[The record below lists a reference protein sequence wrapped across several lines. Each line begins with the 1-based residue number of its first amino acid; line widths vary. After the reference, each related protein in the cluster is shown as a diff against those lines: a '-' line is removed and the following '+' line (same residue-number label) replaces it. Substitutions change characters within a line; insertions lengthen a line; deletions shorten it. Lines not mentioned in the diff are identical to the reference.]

1 MNVDIKTIRKVD
13 LPYSRADI
21 RDLNIIKLIE
31 EWLDCDYKTFVSL
44 ISYIDNS
51 DRVIT
56 MFDGDLSFKSFSY
69 FNKNQDIVDVSLFKE
84 IVNGNVNR
92 GFTLK
97 EADKDMQYFDHIQD
111 EKVHIHHHIHC
122 FRKMNFAN
130 SGYYPIYI

>member
-1 MNVDIKTIRKVD
+1 MNEDIKTIRKVD
-13 LPYSRADI
+13 LPYARADI

-56 MFDGDLSFKSFSY
+56 MFDGDLFFGTFSY

-84 IVNGNVNR
+84 VVNGNVNR

-97 EADKDMQYFDHIQD
+97 EADKDMQYAINYDGD
-111 EKVHIHHHIHC
+111 
-122 FRKMNFAN
+122 N
-130 SGYYPIYI
+130 IYLKENILTFGSKTLKKYR

>member
-1 MNVDIKTIRKVD
+1 MNEDIKTIRKVD
-13 LPYSRADI
+13 LPYAKADI

-56 MFDGDLSFKSFSY
+56 MFDGDLSFKTFSY

-97 EADKDMQYFDHIQD
+97 EADKDMQYAINYDID
-111 EKVHIHHHIHC
+111 
-122 FRKMNFAN
+122 N
-130 SGYYPIYI
+130 IYLKENILTFGSKTLKKYR

>member
-1 MNVDIKTIRKVD
+1 MNEDIKTIRKVD
-13 LPYSRADI
+13 LPYAIADI

-56 MFDGDLSFKSFSY
+56 MFDGDLFFKTFSY

-97 EADKDMQYFDHIQD
+97 EADKDMQYAINYDRD
-111 EKVHIHHHIHC
+111 
-122 FRKMNFAN
+122 N
-130 SGYYPIYI
+130 IYLKENILTFGSKTLKKYR

>member
-1 MNVDIKTIRKVD
+1 MNEDIKTIRKVD
-13 LPYSRADI
+13 LPYARADI

-44 ISYIDNS
+44 LSYIDNS

-56 MFDGDLSFKSFSY
+56 MFDGDLSFKTFSY

-84 IVNGNVNR
+84 VVNGNVNR

-97 EADKDMQYFDHIQD
+97 EADKDMQYAINYDRD
-111 EKVHIHHHIHC
+111 
-122 FRKMNFAN
+122 N
-130 SGYYPIYI
+130 IYLKENILTFGSKTLKKYR

>member
-1 MNVDIKTIRKVD
+1 MNEDIKTIRKVD
-13 LPYSRADI
+13 LPYARADI

-56 MFDGDLSFKSFSY
+56 MFDGDLFFGIFSY
-69 FNKNQDIVDVSLFKE
+69 LNKNQDIVDVSLFKE

-97 EADKDMQYFDHIQD
+97 EADKDIQYAINYDRD
-111 EKVHIHHHIHC
+111 
-122 FRKMNFAN
+122 N
-130 SGYYPIYI
+130 IYLKENILTFGSKTLKKHR

>member
-1 MNVDIKTIRKVD
+1 MNEDIKTIRKVD
-13 LPYSRADI
+13 LPYARADI

-56 MFDGDLSFKSFSY
+56 MFDGDLFFKTFSY

-97 EADKDMQYFDHIQD
+97 EADKDMQYAINYDRD
-111 EKVHIHHHIHC
+111 
-122 FRKMNFAN
+122 N
-130 SGYYPIYI
+130 IYLKENILTFGSKTLKKYR

>member
-1 MNVDIKTIRKVD
+1 MNEDIKTIRKVD
-13 LPYSRADI
+13 LPYARADI

-56 MFDGDLSFKSFSY
+56 MFDGDLFFQTFSY

-97 EADKDMQYFDHIQD
+97 EADKDMQYAINYDRD
-111 EKVHIHHHIHC
+111 
-122 FRKMNFAN
+122 N
-130 SGYYPIYI
+130 IYLKENILTFGSKTLKKYR

>member
-1 MNVDIKTIRKVD
+1 MNEDIKTIRKVD
-13 LPYSRADI
+13 LPYARADI
-21 RDLNIIKLIE
+21 TDLNIIKLIE
-31 EWLDCDYKTFVSL
+31 KWLDCDYKTFVSL

-56 MFDGDLSFKSFSY
+56 MFDGDLSFKTFSY

-97 EADKDMQYFDHIQD
+97 EADKDMQYAINYDRD
-111 EKVHIHHHIHC
+111 
-122 FRKMNFAN
+122 N
-130 SGYYPIYI
+130 IYLKENILTFGSKTLKKYR

>member
-1 MNVDIKTIRKVD
+1 MNEDIKTIRKVD
-13 LPYSRADI
+13 LPYARADI

-56 MFDGDLSFKSFSY
+56 MFDGDLSFQTFSY

-97 EADKDMQYFDHIQD
+97 EADKDMQYAINYDRD
-111 EKVHIHHHIHC
+111 
-122 FRKMNFAN
+122 N
-130 SGYYPIYI
+130 IYLKENILTFGSKTLKKYR

>member
-1 MNVDIKTIRKVD
+1 MNGDIKTIRKVD
-13 LPYSRADI
+13 LPYAKADI

-56 MFDGDLSFKSFSY
+56 MFDGDLFFKTFSY

-97 EADKDMQYFDHIQD
+97 EADKDMQYAINYDRD
-111 EKVHIHHHIHC
+111 
-122 FRKMNFAN
+122 N
-130 SGYYPIYI
+130 IYLKENILTFGSKTLKKYR

>member
-1 MNVDIKTIRKVD
+1 MNEDIKTIRKVD
-13 LPYSRADI
+13 LPYAKADI

-31 EWLDCDYKTFVSL
+31 KWLDCDYKTFVSL

-56 MFDGDLSFKSFSY
+56 MFDGDLSFKTFSY

-97 EADKDMQYFDHIQD
+97 EADKDMQYAINYDID
-111 EKVHIHHHIHC
+111 
-122 FRKMNFAN
+122 N
-130 SGYYPIYI
+130 IYLKENILTFGSKTLKKYR

>member
-1 MNVDIKTIRKVD
+1 MNEDIKTIRKVD
-13 LPYSRADI
+13 LPYARADI

-31 EWLDCDYKTFVSL
+31 KWLDCDYKTFVSL

-56 MFDGDLSFKSFSY
+56 MFDGDLSFKTFSY

-97 EADKDMQYFDHIQD
+97 EADKDMQYAINYDRD
-111 EKVHIHHHIHC
+111 
-122 FRKMNFAN
+122 N
-130 SGYYPIYI
+130 IYLKENILTFGSKTLKKYR

>member
-1 MNVDIKTIRKVD
+1 MNEDIKTIRKVD

-56 MFDGDLSFKSFSY
+56 MFDGDLSFKTFSY

-84 IVNGNVNR
+84 VVNGNVNR

-97 EADKDMQYFDHIQD
+97 EADKDMQYAINYDRD
-111 EKVHIHHHIHC
+111 
-122 FRKMNFAN
+122 N
-130 SGYYPIYI
+130 IYLKENILTFGSKTLKKYR

>member
-1 MNVDIKTIRKVD
+1 MNEDIKTIRKVD

-31 EWLDCDYKTFVSL
+31 EWLYCDYKTFVSL

-56 MFDGDLSFKSFSY
+56 MFDGDLSFKTFSY

-84 IVNGNVNR
+84 VVNGNVNR

-97 EADKDMQYFDHIQD
+97 EADKDMQYAINYDRD
-111 EKVHIHHHIHC
+111 
-122 FRKMNFAN
+122 N
-130 SGYYPIYI
+130 IYLKENILTFGSKTLKKYR

>member
-1 MNVDIKTIRKVD
+1 MNEDIKTIRKVD

-56 MFDGDLSFKSFSY
+56 MFDGDLSFKTFSY

-97 EADKDMQYFDHIQD
+97 EADKDMQYAINYDRD
-111 EKVHIHHHIHC
+111 
-122 FRKMNFAN
+122 N
-130 SGYYPIYI
+130 IYLKENILTFGSKTLKKYR

>member
-1 MNVDIKTIRKVD
+1 MNEDIKTIRKVD
-13 LPYSRADI
+13 LPYAKADI

-56 MFDGDLSFKSFSY
+56 MFDGDLSFKTFSY

-97 EADKDMQYFDHIQD
+97 EADKDMQYAINYDRD
-111 EKVHIHHHIHC
+111 
-122 FRKMNFAN
+122 N
-130 SGYYPIYI
+130 IYLKENILTFGSKTLKKYR

>member
-1 MNVDIKTIRKVD
+1 MKLQTKNIKTIIKVD

-56 MFDGDLSFKSFSY
+56 MFDGDLSFKTFSY

-97 EADKDMQYFDHIQD
+97 EADKDMQYAINYDRD
-111 EKVHIHHHIHC
+111 
-122 FRKMNFAN
+122 N
-130 SGYYPIYI
+130 IYLKENILTFGSKTLKKYR

>member
-1 MNVDIKTIRKVD
+1 MNEDIKTIRKVD
-13 LPYSRADI
+13 LPYARADI

-56 MFDGDLSFKSFSY
+56 MFDGDLSFKTFSY

-97 EADKDMQYFDHIQD
+97 EADKDMQYAINYDRD
-111 EKVHIHHHIHC
+111 
-122 FRKMNFAN
+122 N
-130 SGYYPIYI
+130 IYLKENILTFGSKTLKKYR

>member
-1 MNVDIKTIRKVD
+1 MNEDIKTIRKVD
-13 LPYSRADI
+13 LPYARADI

-56 MFDGDLSFKSFSY
+56 MFDGDLFFKTFSY

-84 IVNGNVNR
+84 VVNGNVNR

-97 EADKDMQYFDHIQD
+97 EADKDMQYAINYDRD
-111 EKVHIHHHIHC
+111 
-122 FRKMNFAN
+122 N
-130 SGYYPIYI
+130 IYLKENILTFGSKTLKKYR

>member
-1 MNVDIKTIRKVD
+1 MNEDIKTIRKVD
-13 LPYSRADI
+13 LPYAKADI

-56 MFDGDLSFKSFSY
+56 MFDGDLFFKTFSY

-97 EADKDMQYFDHIQD
+97 EADKDMQYAINYDRD
-111 EKVHIHHHIHC
+111 
-122 FRKMNFAN
+122 N
-130 SGYYPIYI
+130 IYLKENILTFGSKTLKKYR

>member
-1 MNVDIKTIRKVD
+1 MNEDIKTIRKVD
-13 LPYSRADI
+13 LPYVRADI

-56 MFDGDLSFKSFSY
+56 MFDGDLFFKTFSY

-97 EADKDMQYFDHIQD
+97 EADKDMQYAINYDRD
-111 EKVHIHHHIHC
+111 
-122 FRKMNFAN
+122 N
-130 SGYYPIYI
+130 IYLKENILTFGSKTLKKYR

>member
-1 MNVDIKTIRKVD
+1 MNEDIKTIRKVD
-13 LPYSRADI
+13 LPYARADI

-31 EWLDCDYKTFVSL
+31 KWLDCDYKTFVSL

-56 MFDGDLSFKSFSY
+56 MFDGDLSFQTFSY

-97 EADKDMQYFDHIQD
+97 EADKDMQYAINYDRD
-111 EKVHIHHHIHC
+111 
-122 FRKMNFAN
+122 N
-130 SGYYPIYI
+130 IYLKENILTFGSKTLKKYR

>member
-1 MNVDIKTIRKVD
+1 MNEDIKTIRKVD
-13 LPYSRADI
+13 LPYARADI

-56 MFDGDLSFKSFSY
+56 MFDGDLSFKTFSY

-97 EADKDMQYFDHIQD
+97 EADKDMQYAINYDID
-111 EKVHIHHHIHC
+111 
-122 FRKMNFAN
+122 N
-130 SGYYPIYI
+130 IYLKENILTFGSKTLKKYR

>member
-1 MNVDIKTIRKVD
+1 MNEDIKTIRKVD
-13 LPYSRADI
+13 LPYARADI

-56 MFDGDLSFKSFSY
+56 MFDGDLSFKTFSY

-84 IVNGNVNR
+84 VVNGNVNR

-97 EADKDMQYFDHIQD
+97 EADKDMQYAINYDRD
-111 EKVHIHHHIHC
+111 
-122 FRKMNFAN
+122 N
-130 SGYYPIYI
+130 IYLKENILTFGSKTLKKYR

>member
-1 MNVDIKTIRKVD
+1 MNEDIKTIRKVD
-13 LPYSRADI
+13 LPYARADI

-31 EWLDCDYKTFVSL
+31 EWLDCNYKTFVSL

-56 MFDGDLSFKSFSY
+56 MFDGDLSFKTFSY

-97 EADKDMQYFDHIQD
+97 EADKDMQYAINYDRD
-111 EKVHIHHHIHC
+111 
-122 FRKMNFAN
+122 N
-130 SGYYPIYI
+130 IYLKENILTFGSKTLKKYR

>member
-1 MNVDIKTIRKVD
+1 MNEDIKTIRKVD

-56 MFDGDLSFKSFSY
+56 MFDGDLSFKTFSY

-97 EADKDMQYFDHIQD
+97 EADKDMQYAINYDRDNIYLKENILTFGS
-111 EKVHIHHHIHC
+111 KTL
-122 FRKMNFAN
+122 RK
-130 SGYYPIYI
+130 YR

>member
-1 MNVDIKTIRKVD
+1 MNEDIKTIRKVD

-31 EWLDCDYKTFVSL
+31 EWLYCDYKTFVSL

-56 MFDGDLSFKSFSY
+56 MFDGDLSFKTFSY

-97 EADKDMQYFDHIQD
+97 EADKDMQYAINYDRD
-111 EKVHIHHHIHC
+111 
-122 FRKMNFAN
+122 N
-130 SGYYPIYI
+130 IYLKENILTFGSKTLKKYR

>member
-1 MNVDIKTIRKVD
+1 MNEDIKTIRKVD
-13 LPYSRADI
+13 LPYASADI

-31 EWLDCDYKTFVSL
+31 KWLDCDYKTFVSL

-56 MFDGDLSFKSFSY
+56 MFDGDLSFKTFSY

-97 EADKDMQYFDHIQD
+97 EADKDMQYAINYDRD
-111 EKVHIHHHIHC
+111 
-122 FRKMNFAN
+122 N
-130 SGYYPIYI
+130 IYLKENILTFGSKTLKKYR

>member
-1 MNVDIKTIRKVD
+1 MNEDIKTIRKVD
-13 LPYSRADI
+13 LPYAKADI

-56 MFDGDLSFKSFSY
+56 MFDGDLSFKTFSY

-97 EADKDMQYFDHIQD
+97 EADKDMQYAINYDRD
-111 EKVHIHHHIHC
+111 
-122 FRKMNFAN
+122 N
-130 SGYYPIYI
+130 IYLKENILTFGSKTLKKHR

>member
-1 MNVDIKTIRKVD
+1 MNEDIKTIRKVD
-13 LPYSRADI
+13 LPYAKADI

-31 EWLDCDYKTFVSL
+31 KWLDCDYKTFVSL

-56 MFDGDLSFKSFSY
+56 MFDGYLSFKTFSY

-97 EADKDMQYFDHIQD
+97 EAEKDMQYAINYDID
-111 EKVHIHHHIHC
+111 
-122 FRKMNFAN
+122 N
-130 SGYYPIYI
+130 IYLKENILTFGSKTLKKYR

>member
-1 MNVDIKTIRKVD
+1 MNEDIKTIRKVD
-13 LPYSRADI
+13 LPYAKADI

-56 MFDGDLSFKSFSY
+56 MFDGDLFFGTFSY

-84 IVNGNVNR
+84 VVNGNVNR

-97 EADKDMQYFDHIQD
+97 EADKDMQYAINYDGD
-111 EKVHIHHHIHC
+111 
-122 FRKMNFAN
+122 N
-130 SGYYPIYI
+130 IYLKENILTFGSKTLKKYR

>member
-1 MNVDIKTIRKVD
+1 MNEDIKTIRKVD
-13 LPYSRADI
+13 LPYVRADI

-56 MFDGDLSFKSFSY
+56 MFDGDLSFQTFSY
-69 FNKNQDIVDVSLFKE
+69 FNKNQDIVDVSLFKV

-97 EADKDMQYFDHIQD
+97 EADKDMQYAINYDRD
-111 EKVHIHHHIHC
+111 
-122 FRKMNFAN
+122 N
-130 SGYYPIYI
+130 IYLKENILTFGSKTLKKYR

>member
-1 MNVDIKTIRKVD
+1 MNEDIKTIRKVD
-13 LPYSRADI
+13 LPYAKADI

-56 MFDGDLSFKSFSY
+56 MFDGDLFFKTFSY

-84 IVNGNVNR
+84 VVNGNVNR

-97 EADKDMQYFDHIQD
+97 EADKDMQYAINYDRD
-111 EKVHIHHHIHC
+111 
-122 FRKMNFAN
+122 N
-130 SGYYPIYI
+130 IYLKENILTFGSKTLKKYR

>member
-1 MNVDIKTIRKVD
+1 MNEDIKTIRKVD
-13 LPYSRADI
+13 LPYARADI

-31 EWLDCDYKTFVSL
+31 KWLDCDYKTFVSL

-56 MFDGDLSFKSFSY
+56 MFDGDLSFKAFSY

-97 EADKDMQYFDHIQD
+97 EADKDMQYAINYDRD
-111 EKVHIHHHIHC
+111 
-122 FRKMNFAN
+122 N
-130 SGYYPIYI
+130 IYLKENILTFGSKTLKKYR

>member
-1 MNVDIKTIRKVD
+1 MNEDIKTIRKVD
-13 LPYSRADI
+13 LPYARADI

-56 MFDGDLSFKSFSY
+56 MFDGDLSFKTFSY

-97 EADKDMQYFDHIQD
+97 EADKDMQYAINYDRD
-111 EKVHIHHHIHC
+111 
-122 FRKMNFAN
+122 N
-130 SGYYPIYI
+130 IYLKENILTFGSKTLKQYR

>member
-1 MNVDIKTIRKVD
+1 MNEDIKTIRKVD
-13 LPYSRADI
+13 LPYAKADI

-56 MFDGDLSFKSFSY
+56 MFDGDLSFKTFSY

-84 IVNGNVNR
+84 VVNGNVNR

-97 EADKDMQYFDHIQD
+97 EADKNIQYAINYDGD
-111 EKVHIHHHIHC
+111 
-122 FRKMNFAN
+122 N
-130 SGYYPIYI
+130 IYLKENILTFGSKTLKKYR

>member
-1 MNVDIKTIRKVD
+1 MNEDIKTIRKVD
-13 LPYSRADI
+13 LPYAKADI

-31 EWLDCDYKTFVSL
+31 KWLDCDYKTFVSL

-56 MFDGDLSFKSFSY
+56 MFDGDLSFKTFSY

-97 EADKDMQYFDHIQD
+97 EADKDMQYAINYDRD
-111 EKVHIHHHIHC
+111 
-122 FRKMNFAN
+122 N
-130 SGYYPIYI
+130 IYLKENILTFGSKTLKKYR

>member
-1 MNVDIKTIRKVD
+1 MV
-13 LPYSRADI
+13 
-21 RDLNIIKLIE
+21 
-31 EWLDCDYKTFVSL
+31 DCDYKTFVSL

-56 MFDGDLSFKSFSY
+56 MFDGDLSFQTFSY

-97 EADKDMQYFDHIQD
+97 EADKDMQYAINYDGD
-111 EKVHIHHHIHC
+111 
-122 FRKMNFAN
+122 N
-130 SGYYPIYI
+130 IYLKENILTFGSKTLKKYR

>member
-1 MNVDIKTIRKVD
+1 MNGDIKTIRKVD
-13 LPYSRADI
+13 LPYAKADI

-56 MFDGDLSFKSFSY
+56 MFDGDLSFKTFSY

-97 EADKDMQYFDHIQD
+97 EADKDMQYAINYDRD
-111 EKVHIHHHIHC
+111 
-122 FRKMNFAN
+122 N
-130 SGYYPIYI
+130 IYLKENILTFGSKTLKKYR